1 MMITIDYMQGDVNG
15 DKIPDIIYLTGSK
28 TPDSPFVQ
36 DITLVITDGR
46 SGSVYKIPLETNV
59 GYNPTLFLGD
69 FNGDGI
75 LDILISIDSGGS
87 GGVEYHY
94 VYSFLNNKPKILF
107 NYEDFNKEYKY
118 KVIYRDYYKV
128 DVISV
133 TLNTIYTIDIN
144 YKGQDYLSEIYYEN
158 GKLKNPIEGWVNPLG
173 SLWPIDIERNGTYEL
188 YAVQRI
194 AGRYNADAL
203 GYVETILKWN
213 GLKFTP
219 FQQYVAIFGKKI
231 SRIN

>member
-1 MMITIDYMQGDVNG
+1 MITFDYKQGDVNG
-15 DKIPDIIYLTGSK
+15 DKIPDIIYLTGNK

-36 DITLVITDGR
+36 DITLVIIDGKNDN
-46 SGSVYKIPLETNV
+46 VYKIPLETNA

-69 FNGDGI
+69 FTGDDT
-75 LDILISIDSGGS
+75 LDILVSMDSGGS
-87 GGVEYHY
+87 GGVQYHY

-107 NYEDFNKEYKY
+107 NYNDFNRAYKY

-128 DVISV
+128 DIISI
-133 TLNTIYTIDIN
+133 TLNTIYAIDIK

-158 GKLKNPIEGWVNPLG
+158 GKLKKPIEGWVNPLS

-203 GYVETILKWN
+203 GYVETILQWN
-213 GLKFTP
+213 GFKFIP
-219 FQQYVAIFGKKI
+219 FQQYVAIFGKEI
-231 SRIN
+231 SK